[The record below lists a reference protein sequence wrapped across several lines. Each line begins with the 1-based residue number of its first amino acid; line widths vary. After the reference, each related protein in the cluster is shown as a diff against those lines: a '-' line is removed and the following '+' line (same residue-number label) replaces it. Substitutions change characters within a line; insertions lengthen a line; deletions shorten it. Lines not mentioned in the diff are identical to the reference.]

1 MCEPKYKLTELV
13 ELIEDNSRSIKES
26 KRLIKE
32 INNKEKSHL
41 AREIRT
47 KGGFR
52 KNLKNTNLDLA
63 NLKNA
68 NLGLANLSNANL
80 KLANLSGAYLN
91 GADLS
96 GADLK
101 AANLSNA
108 YLRGAKIN
116 NTIFG

>member
-1 MCEPKYKLTELV
+1 MYKPKYKLTELA
-13 ELIEDNSRSIKES
+13 ELIEDNSQSIRE
-26 KRLIKE
+26 IKE

-80 KLANLSGAYLN
+80 KLANLSGANLSD
-91 GADLS
+91 ADLS
-96 GADLK
+96 GADLR
-101 AANLSNA
+101 AAN
-108 YLRGAKIN
+108 LRGAKVN
-116 NTIFG
+116 NTIFS